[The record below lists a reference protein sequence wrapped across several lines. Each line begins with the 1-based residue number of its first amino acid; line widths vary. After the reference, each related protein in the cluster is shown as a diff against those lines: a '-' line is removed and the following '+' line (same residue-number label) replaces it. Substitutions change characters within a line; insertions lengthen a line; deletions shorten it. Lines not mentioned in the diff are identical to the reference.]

1 MLPQVLEL
9 WSFCVLVVRSVFIC
23 LEFRSKNSVPHY
35 LWQTYGLTWL
45 KFRWGQLC
53 STLPGLLEYPPCP
66 VPTWWVSQASTSD
79 RSFSCGLDQPRQ
91 QQWLNLDQC
100 DQDISRRCYS
110 NYSNLVVMFPT
121 FCDALWFLWNAH
133 KKWTYLLPGIQTVW
147 AKTAPGLDWQQ
158 FKALDAIG
166 AKVDAILYLDLWLEV
181 DAILYLLFLRPK
193 V

>member
-1 MLPQVLEL
+1 MP
-9 WSFCVLVVRSVFIC
+9 C
-23 LEFRSKNSVPHY
+23 LNLIHKILLLS
-35 LWQTYGLTWL
+35 WQTYGLTWL

-53 STLPGLLEYPPCP
+53 STWPGLLEYPPCP

-133 KKWTYLLPGIQTVW
+133 KKWTCLLPGIQTVW